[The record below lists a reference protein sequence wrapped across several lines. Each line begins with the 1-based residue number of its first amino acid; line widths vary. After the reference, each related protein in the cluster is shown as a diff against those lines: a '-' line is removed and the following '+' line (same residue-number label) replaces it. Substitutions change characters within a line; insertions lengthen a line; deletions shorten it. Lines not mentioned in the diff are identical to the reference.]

1 MSSERRGN
9 LGSDQSKCSL
19 H

>member
-1 MSSERRGN
+1 MSSERRRN